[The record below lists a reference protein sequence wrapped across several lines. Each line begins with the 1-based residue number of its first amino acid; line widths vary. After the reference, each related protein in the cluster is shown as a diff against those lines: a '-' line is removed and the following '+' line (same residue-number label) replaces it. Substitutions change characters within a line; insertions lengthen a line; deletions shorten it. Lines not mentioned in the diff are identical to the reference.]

1 MLPQKWF
8 YRYRFAT
15 QPFPVIDNQSQVNF
29 VQNKAIGKQLHNF
42 SDRALTKVKE
52 KIY

>member
-15 QPFPVIDNQSQVNF
+15 QPFPVIDQSQVNF
-29 VQNKAIGKQLHNF
+29 VQNKALIAATQLF
-42 SDRALTKVKE
+42 R
-52 KIY
+52 